1 MVSPAW
7 KGAGDVECAI
17 TALTVAF
24 DARLPHARWGP
35 LFHVFR
41 LEQPDVTLDWRPVG
55 FPLRGRPLL
64 ERADVGLFVHPPR
77 DDALCALT
85 LDSSSMA
92 VVMAAGHPLAR
103 HHELTVADI
112 LDEPF
117 PGGRSDL
124 DPDWKAFWTLDK
136 HRGSPPTHT
145 DDDVRNA
152 EQSLEVVASGRA
164 IATVPEWVASGLP
177 HPGVVSLP
185 LVDGPQVATRLLWSS
200 DENCPVVASLV
211 ELATAWT
218 GQRRENG
225 ARL

>member
-1 MVSPAW
+1 M
-7 KGAGDVECAI
+7 

-41 LEQPDVTLDWRPVG
+41 LERPDVTLDWRPVG
-55 FPLRGRPLL
+55 FPLRGRSLL
-64 ERADVGLFVHPPR
+64 DRADVGLFVHPPH
-77 DDALCALT
+77 DDSLCALT
-85 LDSSSMA
+85 LDSSSM
-92 VVMAAGHPLAR
+92 VVVLAAGHRLAH

-117 PGGRSDL
+117 PGGPDL

-136 HRGSPPTHT
+136 HRGSPPSHT

-177 HPGVVSLP
+177 HPGVVWLR
-185 LVDGPQVATRLLWSS
+185 LRDAPQVATRLLWWA
-200 DENCPVVASLV
+200 DDDGPVVASLV
-211 ELATAWT
+211 ELAMAWT
-218 GQRRENG
+218 GDRRAHP

>member
-1 MVSPAW
+1 M
-7 KGAGDVECAI
+7 

-41 LEQPDVTLDWRPVG
+41 LERPEVRLDWRPVG
-55 FPLRGRPLL
+55 FPMRGRPRL
-64 ERADVGLFVHPPR
+64 EDADVGLFVHPPP

-85 LDSSSMA
+85 LDFSSMV
-92 VVMAAGHPLAR
+92 VVMAAGHRLAR

-117 PGGRSDL
+117 PGGPDL
-124 DPDWKAFWTLDK
+124 DPDWRAFWTLDE
-136 HRGSPPTHT
+136 HRGRRPSHT

-152 EQSLEVVASGRA
+152 EQGLEVVASGRA
-164 IATVPEWVASGLP
+164 IATVPEWVANGLP

-185 LVDGPQVATRLLWSS
+185 LRDGPRVATCLLWGA
-200 DENCPVVASLV
+200 DDDCPVVASLV
-211 ELATAWT
+211 DLAVAWT
-218 GQRRENG
+218 GRTREHA